1 MKRIRLALKI
11 LLISFPLMATDS
23 FPQESN
29 RNFMSK
35 FKGLQQSLMEG
46 KDLLQET
53 FNKLNVDEEK
63 QDLEKKGIQDRKMI
77 DTLQT
82 LKNPFIP
89 QLPIIEG
96 PTTEG
101 QTQEE
106 SLMPNQAIQ
115 DAPQMMPTIEEIIRP
130 PTLTIS
136 GLIWNTDRPQ
146 AIINDKVINQGEIVD
161 GCEITQIGKEGIKF
175 KFQNKVFTQ
184 ESIMQFNKG
193 AALWPENKPRY

>member
-1 MKRIRLALKI
+1 
-11 LLISFPLMATDS
+11 
-23 FPQESN
+23 
-29 RNFMSK
+29 MSK